1 MKRDSHTG
9 KGKRFLLTTECA
21 VGIAS
26 GVEDNRACLP
36 EKKKHTHTHNAS
48 VGAELSFVIPREAC
62 PCPEFTSLR
71 CPTEA
76 WDVLSMDV
84 AGKIK
89 GS

>member
-1 MKRDSHTG
+1 MTPTQG
-9 KGKRFLLTTECA
+9 KGERPLLTTECA

-36 EKKKHTHTHNAS
+36 GRKQNSAS
-48 VGAELSFVIPREAC
+48 VGAKLSFVVPREAC
-62 PCPEFTSLR
+62 PYPEFTSLR